1 MSEYIVDLPVGGAAD
16 EFFKLHEM
24 PDMTLYGYPL
34 TGEIVRCRD
43 CEHFEKTVQFGICHR
58 SEFLPMWAEL
68 NGFCAWPE
76 RKESG
81 E

>member
-1 MSEYIVDLPVGGAAD
+1 MSEYIVDIADNPSFGGV
-16 EFFKLHEM
+16 LI
-24 PDMTLYGYPL
+24 TC
-34 TGEIVRCRD
+34 GEIVRCRD

-68 NGFCAWPE
+68 NGYCAWPE